1 MIKAFSIGSYVHIGK
16 NVVLEEGC
24 FINFCCLIMP
34 NSVVVE
40 NTRVPPYSIFSGN
53 PAKRIGDLPP
63 STIQMMIEATTRYY
77 ELYLL
82 TPEKKELKNEE
93 KKNLTEDEKKTNDYV
108 KKLMNFFDK

>member
-24 FINFCCLIMP
+24 IINICSQILP

-40 NTRVPPYSIFSGN
+40 NTRIPPYSIFSGN
-53 PAKRIGDLPP
+53 PAKRIGELLP

-82 TPEKKELKNEE
+82 MPEKN
-93 KKNLTEDEKKTNDYV
+93 
-108 KKLMNFFDK
+108 